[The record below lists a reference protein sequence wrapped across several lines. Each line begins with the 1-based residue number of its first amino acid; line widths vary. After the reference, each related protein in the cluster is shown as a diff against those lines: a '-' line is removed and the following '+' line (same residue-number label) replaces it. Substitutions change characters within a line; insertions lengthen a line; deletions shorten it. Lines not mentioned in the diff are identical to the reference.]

1 MDKNILQ
8 KNSKILR
15 KKSEKI
21 PLDKIG
27 SKKIKGIIE
36 KMKKAVDSRDDGVA
50 IAAPQIGE
58 TIRMFL
64 VSKKAFK
71 IIYGKKDP
79 LAQVSPPEDA
89 EGKKKYEDKI
99 FINPELTKI
108 SKEKA
113 NVEEGCLSI
122 KEICGLVERSK
133 KTTIKAYDENGK
145 LFTMGGSGLMAQ
157 IFQHEMDHL
166 DGVLFTDKT
175 KNTWKTNRQEKERFL
190 NDKFAP
196 LEAGRNMPADS
207 NGEKNLKIAFFGTS
221 NFSVLILEELKK
233 ENIIPLLI
241 ITVPD
246 KPKGR
251 KLIITPSETK
261 IWAEKNKIEFI
272 QPEKLDS
279 FVEKKLIDEGYDLF
293 IIASYGKII
302 PKTILDLPKFNTLN
316 VHPSLLPKLRGAS
329 PIKSAILE
337 DEKNTGVTIMLVD
350 KEMDHG
356 PIVASKNV
364 EIKSWPPKSLELEKN
379 LAKEGGKLL
388 AKTIPCWINNEI
400 KPKEQEHELATYS
413 KKIKKEDAL
422 MNFDDDPYLNYR
434 KIQAFDDNPRAY
446 FFIEKA
452 DSKIRASKKIRV
464 IITDAKFESGELKIL
479 RVIPEGKK
487 EISYDEF
494 QKGLR

>member
-1 MDKNILQ
+1 MTDKNILQ

-21 PLDKIG
+21 PLNKIG

-36 KMKKAVDSRDDGVA
+36 KMKKAVNSRDDGVA

-58 TIRMFL
+58 NIRMFL
-64 VSKKAFK
+64 VSKKAFE
-71 IIYGKKDP
+71 IIYNR
-79 LAQVSPPEDA
+79 
-89 EGKKKYEDKI
+89 EGEEKIFEDKI

-113 NVEEGCLSI
+113 DVEEGCLSV
-122 KEICGLVERSK
+122 KEVYGTVSRSK
-133 KTTIKAYDENGK
+133 KATIKAYDENGK

-166 DGVLFTDKT
+166 DGILFTDKT
-175 KNTWKTNRQEKERFL
+175 KETWKASYKEKTENFE
-190 NDKFAP
+190 N
-196 LEAGRNMPADS
+196 N
-207 NGEKNLKIAFFGTS
+207 EKKLKIAFFGTS
-221 NFSVLILEELKK
+221 NFSVLVLEELKK
-233 ENIIPLLI
+233 ENIIPSLI

-251 KLIITPSETK
+251 KLILTPSETK
-261 IWAEKNKIEFI
+261 IWAEKNKIDCI
-272 QPEKLDS
+272 QPEKLDIS
-279 FVEKKLIDEGYDLF
+279 VEKKLINEGFNLF
-293 IIASYGKII
+293 IVASYGKII
-302 PKTILDLPKFNTLN
+302 PKSILDIPEFETLN

-350 KEMDHG
+350 EEMDHG
-356 PIVASKNV
+356 PIIAQKKVT
-364 EIKSWPPKSLELEKN
+364 ITDWPPKSLELEKT

-388 AKTIPCWINNEI
+388 AKTIPSWIYNEI
-400 KPKEQEHELATYS
+400 KPKEQNHELATYS

-422 MNFDDDPYLNYR
+422 INFDDDPYLNYR

-446 FFIEKA
+446 FFVKKN
-452 DSKIRASKKIRV
+452 DPKTRASKDIRV
-464 IITDAKFESGELKIL
+464 IITDAEFKDERLKIL
-479 RVIPEGKK
+479 KVIPEGKK

>member
-1 MDKNILQ
+1 MTDKNILQ

-36 KMKKAVDSRDDGVA
+36 KMKKAVNSRDDGVA

-58 TIRMFL
+58 AIQMFL
-64 VSKKAFK
+64 ISKKAFE
-71 IIYGKKDP
+71 IIYGK
-79 LAQVSPPEDA
+79 EDI
-89 EGKKKYEDKI
+89 ENTKKVFEDKI

-113 NVEEGCLSI
+113 DVEEGCLSV
-122 KEICGLVERSK
+122 KEVYGLVERSK
-133 KTTIKAYDENGK
+133 KATIKAHDENGK

-175 KNTWKTNRQEKERFL
+175 KNTWKTNPKEEMEHFT
-190 NDKFAP
+190 N
-196 LEAGRNMPADS
+196 E
-207 NGEKNLKIAFFGTS
+207 EENLKIVFFGTS
-221 NFSVLILEELKK
+221 NFSVLVLEELKK
-233 ENIIPLLI
+233 EKIIPSLI

-251 KLIITPSETK
+251 KLVITPSETK
-261 IWAEKNKIEFI
+261 VWAEKNKIECI
-272 QPEKLDS
+272 HPEKLDS
-279 FVEKKLIDEGYDLF
+279 SVEKKLINEGF
-293 IIASYGKII
+293 NFFVIASYGKII
-302 PKTILDLPKFNTLN
+302 PKSILNIPKFETLN

-350 KEMDHG
+350 EEMDHG
-356 PIVASKNV
+356 SIVAQKNV
-364 EIKSWPPKSLELEKN
+364 IIADWPPKSLELEKI

-388 AKTIPCWINNEI
+388 AKTIPSWIYDEV
-400 KPKEQEHELATYS
+400 KPKEQKHELATYS

-422 MNFDDDPYLNYR
+422 INFDDDPYLNYR

-446 FFIEKA
+446 FFV
-452 DSKIRASKKIRV
+452 KKNNQNMRV
-464 IITDAKFESGELKIL
+464 IITDAEFKDEKLKIL
-479 RVIPEGKK
+479 KVIPEGKK
-487 EISYDEF
+487 EISYEEF